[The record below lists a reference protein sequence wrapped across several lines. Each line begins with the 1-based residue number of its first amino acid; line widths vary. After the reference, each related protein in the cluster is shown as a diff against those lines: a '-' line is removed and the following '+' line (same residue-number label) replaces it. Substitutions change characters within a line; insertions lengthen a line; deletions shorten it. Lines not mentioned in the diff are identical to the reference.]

1 MPFFTNADLKPF
13 NTFSVQHTAAE
24 LFVINYEDDLP
35 ILMDKMTLQPL
46 LTTVLGG
53 GSNVLFT
60 HDYPGRVV
68 VNRLTGFEVVEET
81 DESVTLRVAA
91 GENWHQLV
99 LRCLELGYSG
109 IENLSLIPGSV
120 GAAPVQ
126 NIGAYGVEFASI
138 LESVDAV
145 NLQSGERRQFS
156 KEDCQLSYRNSMFK
170 QPSYE
175 DWLITSVTMRLRK
188 KPQFVLTYR
197 GLDQLKG
204 REGLTA
210 QQVSQAVISLRQSK
224 LPDPSAIAN
233 GGSFFKNP
241 VVSAEKADRMSA
253 QFSDCPCFPHG
264 DGKKLSAAWLLE
276 HSGWK
281 GHRQG
286 GAGVYKNHSLV
297 LVNHGDATG
306 QEIWQLACEMRDSVE
321 SKFGVRLE
329 PEVKV
334 I

>member
-1 MPFFTNADLKPF
+1 MSFLTNADLKPF
-13 NTFSVQHTAAE
+13 NTFSVAHTAAE
-24 LFVINYEDDLP
+24 LFVINSIEELP
-35 ILMDKMTLQPL
+35 VLMDRMATHVLP
-46 LTTVLGG
+46 TVVLGG

-60 HDYPGRVV
+60 QNHPGRVV
-68 VNRLTGFEVVEET
+68 VNRLRGFTVVEEN
-81 DESVTLRVAA
+81 DSSVTLRVAA
-91 GENWHQLV
+91 GEDWHQLV
-99 LRCLELGYSG
+99 LKCLELGYYG

-126 NIGAYGVEFASI
+126 NIGAYGVEFASV
-138 LESVDAV
+138 LESVEAV
-145 NLQSGERRQFS
+145 HLQSGEPRRFS
-156 KEDCQLSYRNSMFK
+156 KEDCQLSYRNSLFK
-170 QPSYE
+170 QPDYA
-175 DWLITSVTMRLRK
+175 DWLITYVTMRLNK
-188 KPQFVLTYR
+188 KPQFILTYR

-210 QQVSQAVISLRQSK
+210 KQVSQAVISLRQSK
-224 LPDPSAIAN
+224 LPDPSTIAN

-241 VVSAEKADRMSA
+241 VVSIEKAGNMTA
-253 QFSDCPCFPHG
+253 QFSACPCFPHG
-264 DGKKLSAAWLLE
+264 EGKKLSAAWLLE

-286 GAGVYKNHSLV
+286 GAGVYENHSLV

-321 SKFGVRLE
+321 GKFGIRLE